1 MLLHKSFTILSYIS
15 TVRLSPFSAH
25 FIQERVTFHIFKM
38 ILLYNTILAENI
50 LTNQPKIFVT
60 FSAPLGGNLV
70 VSSDVITTK
79 ISRCSPPPTLRCKVP
94 TARRG
99 LERGRGRLVS
109 CGAESGNFVLF
120 AFPVRRG
127 TLLMITS
134 AQNCF
139 NITIHHS
146 FH

>member
-15 TVRLSPFSAH
+15 TVVRLSPFSAH
-25 FIQERVTFHIFKM
+25 FIQERVTFHISKM

-60 FSAPLGGNLV
+60 FSAPVGGNLV

-94 TARRG
+94 TAG
-99 LERGRGRLVS
+99 AGRVVS

-120 AFPVRRG
+120 AFLVRRG

-139 NITIHHS
+139 NITTALHCTLQ
-146 FH
+146 